1 AVLDPLLWIGRVF
14 GEMGDGPVEQDHLA
28 SDVVD
33 EVLARD
39 LVAGGAHE
47 ANQGIAEE
55 RVAGPADVQRTG
67 GVRTRVLEQDPL
79 LPGGRRAVRLSV
91 GTYGGGDQLREGS
104 RVHREIDVRSLGPQ
118 RSERVHGLHASG
130 ARRDLSWVR

>member
-1 AVLDPLLWIGRVF
+1 
-14 GEMGDGPVEQDHLA
+14 MGDGPVEQDHLA

-55 RVAGPADVQRTG
+55 RDAAPADMQRTG

-79 LPGGRRAVRLSV
+79 LPGARRPVPLPV
-91 GTYGGGDQLREGS
+91 GTYGGERQLRHAS
-104 RVHREIDVRSLGPQ
+104 RAHREIG
-118 RSERVHGLHASG
+118 GG
-130 ARRDLSWVR
+130 APAP